1 MNFENEQEL
10 INAELQKTQIEDNK
24 NKATLLPE
32 EDRQLILQ
40 RLKERWEEVNKGNDD
55 LSFQQILKKWCEN
68 IKR

>member
-55 LSFQQILKKWCEN
+55 LSFLKF
-68 IKR
+68 